1 MSCATSA
8 RIRAKSLPGVGLSNC
23 WFAFCLNTK
32 AAAPSPTSQQRVMT
46 WSCAKSCA
54 SLVILDIRLCSVS
67 LCLLWPGGTEM
78 PMKHAPFFS
87 MSMQKLQIIFPVPR
101 HFVVH
106 MHYAGGTHGFRTKKR
121 PWNQRPWVT
130 PFVSHAGDV
139 KAQEV
144 LYQGTEQQREKWA
157 STKLL
162 GWSLKPHLPPLPKT
176 SHLFF
181 SHLFSYFSCLCSHS
195 FAWTLLT
202 SSLSKSRAA
211 CLPLLCL
218 SLRHGQNLRTR
229 KGSLTINYNKYRVH
243 PALTSI
249 PVLTGCKTTVKS

>member
-54 SLVILDIRLCSVS
+54 SLVILAIRLCSVS
-67 LCLLWPGGTEM
+67 FCLLWPGGTEM
-78 PMKHAPFFS
+78 PMKSAPFYI

-101 HFVVH
+101 HFVVY
-106 MHYAGGTHGFRTKKR
+106 MHYTGGTPGFRTKRR

-144 LYQGTEQQREKWA
+144 LYQGTEQQRNGHPQNFWG
-157 STKLL
+157 SNWNLTC
-162 GWSLKPHLPPLPKT
+162 PLSQRPAIY
-176 SHLFF
+176 FF
-181 SHLFSYFSCLCSHS
+181 PVCSHIS
-195 FAWTLLT
+195 P
-202 SSLSKSRAA
+202 A
-211 CLPLLCL
+211 C
-218 SLRHGQNLRTR
+218 
-229 KGSLTINYNKYRVH
+229 VH
-243 PALTSI
+243 T
-249 PVLTGCKTTVKS
+249 VLHEHC